1 MNGWIGKDRHGC
13 MVNGWMNGWI
23 EGWMGM
29 DRQGWEWMG
38 MDAWWMEDGLKDG
51 WMGMNRQEWAWMHGG
66 WMDEWMD

>member
-29 DRQGWEWMG
+29 DRQGWEWM
-38 MDAWWMEDGLKDG
+38 DG
-51 WMGMNRQEWAWMHGG
+51 WMNG
-66 WMDEWMD
+66 WMDGWMDG

>member
-51 WMGMNRQEWAWMHGG
+51 WMDGWA
-66 WMDEWMD
+66 